1 MVLARWAPRQW
12 KGVIVNEQHREGIR
26 VDVSVESTD
35 PEVISA
41 VEAPLQSLQPEQL
54 EATREILTVLTVAA
68 AVVALAKGL
77 VDLWKSLRHQP
88 DPPKVTIE
96 VASGDSLVL
105 TDVSSSDQIHVFL
118 EKAARES

>member
-1 MVLARWAPRQW
+1 MS
-12 KGVIVNEQHREGIR
+12 EQHEESVR

-41 VEAPLQSLQPEQL
+41 VEAPLQSLQPERL

-68 AVVALAKGL
+68 AVVTLAKGL
-77 VDLWKSLRHQP
+77 VDLWKSLHRQS

-105 TDVSSSDQIHVFL
+105 SNVRSSDQIHEFL
-118 EKAARES
+118 EKAARRS

>member
-1 MVLARWAPRQW
+1 MSEQRQE
-12 KGVIVNEQHREGIR
+12 GVR

-41 VEAPLQSLQPEQL
+41 VEAPLQSLQPERL

-77 VDLWKSLRHQP
+77 VDLWKSLRRQS

-96 VASGDSLVL
+96 VASGDLLVL
-105 TDVSSSDQIHVFL
+105 SDVTSSDQIHEFL
-118 EKAARES
+118 ERAANGS